1 MCLAVMLVDEA
12 AFITEA
18 ELDDAFI
25 TDDDLLQAQKLSLIE
40 RPRSCSPMTLP
51 ERWMVSGKET
61 FQLPIIVAS
70 IGAPSSM
77 SFSRDSPRQITVF
90 PAGGSLA
97 RAKYPPSRA
106 ILTT

>member
-12 AFITEA
+12 AFVTEA

-40 RPRSCSPMTLP
+40 RSRSCSPMTLP

-61 FQLPIIVAS
+61 PFGGLDERSAIGYRCGVCEPI
-70 IGAPSSM
+70 
-77 SFSRDSPRQITVF
+77 
-90 PAGGSLA
+90 
-97 RAKYPPSRA
+97 
-106 ILTT
+106 